1 MKLKELCSDE
11 LPREKMMAKGAEA
24 LSNTELM
31 AILLRTGK
39 NGKNVIELSRELL
52 KASDE
57 RLCRLG
63 TMPISR
69 LCRISGIGPGKA
81 ITVAAAF
88 ELGRRAAEEGLNI
101 NDRQISSPALV
112 YRLMIP
118 SMKTLDH
125 EECWVLLLNKA
136 NRLVSKE
143 QISRGG
149 QDSTTI
155 DNRIIVRAAI
165 EKKACGVILV
175 HNHPSGNALPSVQDI
190 KQTQALKRALDTCD
204 LSLVDHVIVS
214 AGSYYSFADEELTE
228 EKF

>member
-1 MKLKELCSDE
+1 
-11 LPREKMMAKGAEA
+11 
-24 LSNTELM
+24 
-31 AILLRTGK
+31 
-39 NGKNVIELSRELL
+39 
-52 KASDE
+52 
-57 RLCRLG
+57 
-63 TMPISR
+63 
-69 LCRISGIGPGKA
+69 
-81 ITVAAAF
+81 
-88 ELGRRAAEEGLNI
+88 
-101 NDRQISSPALV
+101 
-112 YRLMIP
+112 
-118 SMKTLDH
+118 MKTLDH
-125 EECWVLLLNKA
+125 EECWVLFLNRS
-136 NRLVSKE
+136 NRLICKERVST
-143 QISRGG
+143 GG